1 MNTHVYKIVCL
12 MVLLLSACTSQT
24 ANPSPPP
31 PTVTPVPP
39 TAVATPSVAPTPNG
53 PDYWPT
59 EGWRT
64 STPEEQGMDSELLVE
79 AMDYLQEQKGFN
91 IHSLLVIRNGYMVTD
106 AYFYPFAQS
115 RSLHDLASATKSF
128 TSSLIGIAINKG
140 YIESVE
146 QHVLEFFPE
155 RSVANIDANKEA
167 MTLEDPL
174 TMRPGFECSHSP
186 NDKTTFEMMDSPD
199 WVQFVLDSSMATEP
213 GSRWV
218 YCSPASHLLS
228 AIIQETSGMSS
239 FEFAQQ
245 HLFEPLG
252 ISDAIWASDPQ
263 GYTRGWSD
271 LILTPHDMAKVG
283 YLYLNEGEW
292 DSQQLLSADWVAAA
306 TSPLGSSNYGY
317 QWWLHPSGYYA
328 DGGGGQRIF
337 VFPDLDMVVVT
348 TGNGGSDD
356 YGVIANLL
364 NSYILPAAESETPLP
379 ANPDAVALLRS
390 SVQQAAAAPQ
400 PEPVPPLPEIALQAS
415 GQMYVLDD
423 NPLGL
428 LSASFTFQEGEAEAL
443 LNLSLVDGNQVE
455 WLIGLD
461 NVFRISPGLYDL
473 PVAVMGGWES
483 DNVFVLQTD
492 EMGKM
497 QQDRISMT
505 VEDSL
510 MTIQIAGATLVGRL
524 VEQ

>member
-1 MNTHVYKIVCL
+1 
-12 MVLLLSACTSQT
+12 
-24 ANPSPPP
+24 
-31 PTVTPVPP
+31 
-39 TAVATPSVAPTPNG
+39 
-53 PDYWPT
+53 
-59 EGWRT
+59 
-64 STPEEQGMDSELLVE
+64 
-79 AMDYLQEQKGFN
+79 MDYLQEQRGFN
-91 IHSLLVIRNGYMVTD
+91 VHSLLVIRNGYMVTD

-115 RSLHDLASATKSF
+115 RSLHYLASATKSF
-128 TSSLIGIAINKG
+128 TSSLIGIAIEKG

-146 QHVLEFFPE
+146 QHVLDFFPE
-155 RSVANIDANKEA
+155 RSVANIDAAHFDGAKEA

-186 NDKTTFEMMDSPD
+186 PDFTTSEMMDTPD

-252 ISDAIWASDPQ
+252 ISNAIWASDPQ

-271 LILTPHDMAKVG
+271 LILTPHDMAKLG

-292 DSQQLLSADWVAAA
+292 DGQQLLSADWVAAA

-328 DGGGGQRIF
+328 DGAGGQRIF
-337 VFPDLDMVVVT
+337 VFPDLEMVVVT
-348 TGNGGSDD
+348 TGDGGSD
-356 YGVIANLL
+356 YAVIANLL
-364 NSYILPAAESETPLP
+364 NSYIFPAAKSEMPLP
-379 ANPDAVALLRS
+379 PNPDGAALLES
-390 SVQQAAAAPQ
+390 SVQQAAAPPQ
-400 PEPVPPLPEIALQAS
+400 FEPVPPLPEIALQVS
-415 GQMYVLDD
+415 GQTYVLDD

-461 NVFRISPGLYDL
+461 NVFRISPGLEGL

-483 DNVFVLQTD
+483 DNVFVIHTD

-497 QQDRISMT
+497 HQISTSFEDGLMT
-505 VEDSL
+505 VR
-510 MTIQIAGATLVGRL
+510 IAGTKLVGRL
-524 VEQ
+524 EE

>member
-1 MNTHVYKIVCL
+1 
-12 MVLLLSACTSQT
+12 
-24 ANPSPPP
+24 
-31 PTVTPVPP
+31 
-39 TAVATPSVAPTPNG
+39 
-53 PDYWPT
+53 
-59 EGWRT
+59 
-64 STPEEQGMDSELLVE
+64 MDSELLAE
-79 AMDYLQEQKGFN
+79 MMDYLREQSAFD
-91 IHSLLVIRNGYMVTD
+91 IHSLLIIRNGYMVTD

-146 QHVLEFFPE
+146 QHVLDFFPE
-155 RSVANIDANKEA
+155 RSVANIDASKEA

-186 NDKTTFEMMDSPD
+186 PDITTSEMMDTPD
-199 WVQFVLDSSMATEP
+199 WVKFVLDSSMATEP

-228 AIIQETSGMSS
+228 AIIQEASGMNA

-271 LILTPHDMAKVG
+271 LILTPHDMAKLG

-292 DSQQLLSADWVAAA
+292 DGQQLLSADWVAAA
-306 TSPLGSSNYGY
+306 TSPLGSPKYGY

-328 DGGGGQRIF
+328 DGAGGQRIF

-348 TGNGGSDD
+348 TGNGGSD
-356 YGVIANLL
+356 YEVISDLL
-364 NSYILPAAESETPLP
+364 YSYILPAAESETSLP
-379 ANPDAVALLRS
+379 ANPDGVALLES
-390 SVQQAAAAPQ
+390 SIQQVAAAPQ
-400 PEPVPPLPEIALQAS
+400 PEPVPPLPGIAEQVS
-415 GQMYVLDD
+415 GQTYVLDD

-428 LSASFTFQEGEAEAL
+428 LSASFTFQEADTEAL
-443 LNLSLVDGNQVE
+443 LNLSFVDGNQAE

-461 NVFRISPGLYDL
+461 SVFRISPGLYGL

-497 QQDRISMT
+497 QRDRISMKF
-505 VEDSL
+505 EDSL
-510 MTIQIAGATLVGRL
+510 ITVEIGGATLTGRL
-524 VEQ
+524 AEQ

>member
-1 MNTHVYKIVCL
+1 MNDRVYKLLCL
-12 MVLLLSACTSQT
+12 LVLLLGACTGQ
-24 ANPSPPP
+24 AAA
-31 PTVTPVPP
+31 P
-39 TAVATPSVAPTPNG
+39 TASPTDVATPTDAPTSTK

-59 EGWRT
+59 EGWR
-64 STPEEQGMDSELLVE
+64 SSMPEEQGMDSELLAE
-79 AMDYLQEQKGFN
+79 AMDYLQEQGGFD
-91 IHSLLVIRNGYMVTD
+91 IHSLLVIRNGYLVTD

-128 TSSLIGIAINKG
+128 TSSLIGIAIEKG

-146 QHVLEFFPE
+146 QHVLDFFPE

-167 MTLEDPL
+167 MTLEDQL

-186 NDKTTFEMMDSPD
+186 PDKTAHEVMESPD
-199 WVQFVLDSSMATEP
+199 WVQYILDLPMTAEP
-213 GSRWV
+213 GSYWV

-228 AIIQETSGMSS
+228 TIIQETSGMSS

-271 LILTPHDMAKVG
+271 LILTPHDMAKLG
-283 YLYLNEGEW
+283 YLYLNDGEW
-292 DSQQLLSADWVAAA
+292 DGQQLLSADWVTAA
-306 TSPLGSSNYGY
+306 TSPLGSPVYGY

-328 DGGGGQRIF
+328 DGAGGQRIF

-348 TGNGGSDD
+348 TGNGGSD
-356 YGVIANLL
+356 YAVIGDLL
-364 NSYILPAAESETPLP
+364 DFYILPAAESETPLP
-379 ANPDAVALLRS
+379 ANPDGLALLES
-390 SVQQAAAAPQ
+390 SIQQAAAAPQ
-400 PEPVPPLPEIALQAS
+400 PEAVSPLPEIAQQVS
-415 GQMYVLDD
+415 GQTYVLDA

-428 LSASFTFQEGEAEAL
+428 MSVSFTFQDGEAEAL

-461 NVFRISPGLYDL
+461 NVFRISPGLYGL
-473 PVAVMGGWES
+473 PTAVRGGWES
-483 DNVFVLQTD
+483 DNVFVIHTD
-492 EMGKM
+492 QMGKM
-497 QQDRISMT
+497 QRDEISTTFDDDGLMT
-505 VEDSL
+505 VR
-510 MTIQIAGATLVGRL
+510 IAGATLTGRL
-524 VEQ
+524 EE